1 MFLRYT
7 LALGMICFVCNSKV
21 VPIEPGYENCCIA
34 RSKFYPM
41 NETLTNQKINPWEAS
56 IGGGQWLAVMA
67 YHLEVNSPIPATSK
81 PFAEESTILKL
92 VRCLH
97 SRKKDKGKKCSL
109 SCVALA
115 SILSIVFG
123 KNIFLEYLAVDVK
136 ANCICEIHCFALDE
150 LDLNTVLKLSSKEKK
165 SC

>member
-1 MFLRYT
+1 
-7 LALGMICFVCNSKV
+7 
-21 VPIEPGYENCCIA
+21 
-34 RSKFYPM
+34 
-41 NETLTNQKINPWEAS
+41 
-56 IGGGQWLAVMA
+56 MA